1 MMESETSYGFGWYLK
16 ETDQAMTRYMDRS
29 LVKIGLTRFHWQI
42 MNRIHLS
49 GLAVKEKLYARHY
62 LGADEFNEVIDS
74 LVRRGWVYIV
84 EPAEPGE
91 TKLQFTDAGENMYA
105 EVAATVKEAAV
116 QMFAPITKQEY
127 GTTVNVLNRL
137 IQHMNATG
145 TED

>member
-1 MMESETSYGFGWYLK
+1 MESEASYGFGWYLN

-29 LVKIGLTRFHWQI
+29 LGKVGLTRFHWQI

-62 LGADEFNEVIDS
+62 LGADDFNEVIDS
-74 LVRRGWVYIV
+74 LIRRGWVDVV

-91 TKLQFTDAGENMYA
+91 TKLQFTDAGENIYG

-116 QMFAPITKQEY
+116 QMFASITKEEY
-127 GTTVNVLNRL
+127 ETTVNVLSRL
-137 IQHMNATG
+137 IRHMNATI

>member
-1 MMESETSYGFGWYLK
+1 MESETSYGFGWYLK